1 MILLGLGTNIGNRQE
16 NILTALQ
23 LLNKVVKILQV
34 SSLYETE
41 PVGFKNQPQFLNIVV
56 SIDTTLSP
64 MILLQKC
71 LEIEEEMGRKR
82 LVHWGPRLID
92 IDILTYKNETV
103 NEENLKIPHP
113 FLAERKFVLIPIAEL
128 NEKFCLQGKSI
139 ATLLKDCPDKTTI
152 EMYKDDISKFI
163 PQI

>member
-113 FLAERKFVLIPIAEL
+113 FLTERKFVLIPIAEL
-128 NEKFCLQGKSI
+128 NEKFRLQGKSI
-139 ATLLKDCPDKTTI
+139 ATLLKDCQDKTTI
-152 EMYKDDISKFI
+152 EKYKDDISKFI

>member
-1 MILLGLGTNIGNRQE
+1 MNE
-16 NILTALQ
+16 
-23 LLNKVVKILQV
+23 VVKILQV

-41 PVGFKNQPQFLNIVV
+41 PLVLNQPQFLNIVV

-113 FLAERKFVLIPIAEL
+113 FSQNVNL
-128 NEKFCLQGKSI
+128 C
-139 ATLLKDCPDKTTI
+139 
-152 EMYKDDISKFI
+152 
-163 PQI
+163 

>member
-64 MILLQKC
+64 MILLKK
-71 LEIEEEMGRKR
+71 MVKR
-82 LVHWGPRLID
+82 DFCI
-92 IDILTYKNETV
+92 TYR
-103 NEENLKIPHP
+103 I
-113 FLAERKFVLIPIAEL
+113 IPIV
-128 NEKFCLQGKSI
+128 
-139 ATLLKDCPDKTTI
+139 
-152 EMYKDDISKFI
+152 ISNSS
-163 PQI
+163 